1 MALVEDAFFL
11 DPNFQGSLQKQIQQ
25 IVASAILAGRLNPGE
40 KLPSSR
46 KLATHLG
53 ISRITVTLAYT
64 ELISDDYITSV
75 GRSGFYVSETA
86 PVAPLQPLP
95 GAMVE
100 DKVDWTQVVQQDFTG
115 GKFVHKPQN
124 WRDYPYPFIH
134 GQPDA
139 TLFNQS
145 SWRLCAL
152 QALGKKEFDSL
163 TSDYAER
170 DDPEL
175 INFIARNS
183 LPRRGILAKPEQ
195 ILVTLGAQNA
205 LWMAAQILLNANR
218 SAAFEDPGYYSMRE
232 ILRYIGCTQYPIEI
246 DEDGLPPDRL
256 PDNFDV
262 LFTTP
267 SHQCPTTTTMPMAR
281 RHELLRLAREKNF
294 IIVEDD
300 YEFEMS
306 FLKAPS
312 PALKSLDEDG
322 RVIYTGSFSKSLF
335 PGLRLGYMVASEPFI
350 RQARALRSAVLRH
363 PPGHIQRTTAYF
375 LGLGHYDAM
384 IKRMRN
390 VFHKRRNV
398 MDEALKGTSMVI
410 AGSAAFGA
418 SSFWVEAPL
427 GIDTE
432 VLAETLKAQGVLIE
446 AGAPF
451 FESADAPTN
460 FFRLAYSSIPSEKIP
475 EGIRRID
482 QAIVEMQTG
491 YNST

>member
-25 IVASAILAGRLNPGE
+25 IVASAILAGRLHPGE

-46 KLATHLG
+46 KLAKHLG
-53 ISRITVTLAYT
+53 ISRITVTLAYN
-64 ELISDDYITSV
+64 ELVSDDYITSAD
-75 GRSGFYVSETA
+75 RSGFYVSQTA
-86 PVAPLQPLP
+86 PSAPLQPIR
-95 GAMVE
+95 GAMVA
-100 DKVDWTQVVQQDFTG
+100 DKVDWAQAVQQDFTG
-115 GKFVHKPQN
+115 GKHVHKPEN
-124 WRDYPYPFIH
+124 WRSYPYPFIY

-139 TLFNQS
+139 TLFNQA

-195 ILVTLGAQNA
+195 ILVTVGAQNA
-205 LWMAAQILLNANR
+205 LWMVAQILLNQNR
-218 SAAFEDPGYYSMRE
+218 AAAYEDPGYYSLRE
-232 ILRYIGCTQYPIEI
+232 ILRYTGCTQYPIKI
-246 DEDGLPPDRL
+246 DEDGLPPDSL
-256 PDNFDV
+256 PNDFDV

-306 FLKAPS
+306 FLKSPS
-312 PALKSLDEDG
+312 PALKSLDKDG

-335 PGLRLGYMVASEPFI
+335 PGLRLGYMVASEPLI

-384 IKRMRN
+384 IKRMRG
-390 VFHKRRNV
+390 VFQKRRTV

-410 AGSAAFGA
+410 AGSASFGA
-418 SSFWVEAPL
+418 SSFWVEAPAA
-427 GIDTE
+427 IDTE
-432 VLAETLKAQGVLIE
+432 LLAEKLKVQGVLIE

-451 FESADAPTN
+451 FENTDAPKN
-460 FFRLAYSSIPSEKIP
+460 FFRLAYSSISSEKIP
-475 EGIRRID
+475 EGIRRIE
-482 QAIVEMQTG
+482 QTILEMQTG

>member
-25 IVASAILAGRLNPGE
+25 IVASASLAGRLHPGE

-46 KLATHLG
+46 KLAIHLG
-53 ISRITVTLAYT
+53 ISRITVTLAYN
-64 ELISDDYITSV
+64 ELISDDYITSAS
-75 GRSGFYVSETA
+75 RSGFYVSETA

-100 DKVDWTQVVQQDFTG
+100 DKVDWEQAVQQDFTG

-134 GQPDA
+134 GQPDS

-175 INFIARNS
+175 INFIARNT

-205 LWMAAQILLNANR
+205 LWMAAQILLNADR
-218 SAAFEDPGYYSMRE
+218 GAAFEDPGYYSLRE
-232 ILRYIGCTQYPIEI
+232 ILRYIGCNQYPIEI

-312 PALKSLDEDG
+312 PALKSLEEDG
-322 RVIYTGSFSKSLF
+322 RVHYTGSFSKSLF
-335 PGLRLGYMVASEPFI
+335 PGLRLGYRVASEPFV

-390 VFHKRRNV
+390 VFQQRRTV

-418 SSFWVEAPL
+418 SSFWVEAPAS
-427 GIDTE
+427 IDTE

-451 FESADAPTN
+451 FESADAPKN

-491 YNST
+491 YKST